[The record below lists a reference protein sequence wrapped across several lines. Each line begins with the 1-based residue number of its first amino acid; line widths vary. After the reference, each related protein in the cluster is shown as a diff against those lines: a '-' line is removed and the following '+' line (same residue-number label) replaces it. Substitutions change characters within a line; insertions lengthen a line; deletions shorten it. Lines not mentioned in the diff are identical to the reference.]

1 MGKSLCTP
9 PQFQAQ
15 VLPELLRR
23 WDSHCFCRNGNFL
36 KLIAFDFRDYDIG
49 PARLEDSEQIVAGLI
64 FPRFEALGDWTEA
77 GRTLRCPQ
85 CGAQFQSQYE
95 QFSINMDCTTTRPVN
110 PLPMAPVGRFLIGY
124 QYFAGADEE
133 IARIS
138 DFKLADSVE
147 KFIADLSVPPAP

>member
-9 PQFQAQ
+9 SQFQAQ
-15 VLPELLRR
+15 VLPALLRR

-49 PARLEDSEQIVAGLI
+49 PTRLEDSEQIVAGLV

-77 GRTLRCPQ
+77 GRSLRCPQ

-95 QFSINMDCTTTRPVN
+95 QFSINMDCTTTRAVN

-124 QYFAGADEE
+124 QYFAGAEEE
-133 IARIS
+133 IEKIG
-138 DFKLADSVE
+138 DFQLADSIE
-147 KFIADLSVPPAP
+147 QFIAELSATPAP